1 MTLCAILA
9 DEHLAVGL
17 LHRIMRAGRLDFR
30 LACVF
35 REAGHESLREAIEAL
50 DLVSAIPTH
59 NTITRFKTLFRLAP
73 PPHWHYCSPG
83 RCACA
88 VEVPE

>member
-1 MTLCAILA
+1 
-9 DEHLAVGL
+9 
-17 LHRIMRAGRLDFR
+17 MRAGRLDFR

-59 NTITRFKTLFRLAP
+59 NTITRFKTL
-73 PPHWHYCSPG
+73 
-83 RCACA
+83 
-88 VEVPE
+88 